1 LPKVEGVEGKPLSPY
16 AVTKAVNE
24 IYADVFSRVYNF
36 HSIGLRYFNIFG
48 PRQNPNNP
56 YAAVIPIF
64 CKHFIEN
71 TCLTING
78 DGLTSRDFTFVENAV
93 QANIKAFEYDIN
105 EFQVYNVACG
115 NQTTLQE
122 IVHMLNIISGNN
134 VEIKY
139 EVERKGDVRHSKA
152 SIEKIKEHFE
162 YNPEISFK
170 EGLELVYEWYKN
182 NFNLNNI

>member
-1 LPKVEGVEGKPLSPY
+1 
-16 AVTKAVNE
+16 
-24 IYADVFSRVYNF
+24 
-36 HSIGLRYFNIFG
+36 
-48 PRQNPNNP
+48 
-56 YAAVIPIF
+56 
-64 CKHFIEN
+64 
-71 TCLTING
+71 LTING